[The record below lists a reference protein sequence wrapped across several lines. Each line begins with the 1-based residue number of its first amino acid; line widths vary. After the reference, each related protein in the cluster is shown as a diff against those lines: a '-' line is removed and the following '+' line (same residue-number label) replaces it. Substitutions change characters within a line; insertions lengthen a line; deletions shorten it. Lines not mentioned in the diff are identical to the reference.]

1 MVFRATSFTLSI
13 LPAWE
18 GETMTEELRWVE
30 MCSTASQLQVESAG
44 QRLDMPNLPHIGE
57 CCMRQGMPLCRM
69 QLRSSSRGSDGMGLG
84 SAGSGGTKL
93 GS

>member
-1 MVFRATSFTLSI
+1 
-13 LPAWE
+13 
-18 GETMTEELRWVE
+18 MTEELRWVE

-57 CCMRQGMPLCRM
+57 CCMRQEMPLCRM
-69 QLRSSSRGSDGMGLG
+69 QLHSSSRGSDRMGLG
-84 SAGSGGTKL
+84 SACSSGTKL